1 MWPSTPTTYRCG
13 LIPSARVGNAWLPR
27 CSVPMP
33 FAAFSSM
40 HRGDG
45 GGNEKRR
52 CCQRRSWCTSG
63 PARFDWVAEA
73 VRPLVGPN
81 DLSALEAKQAHGLVV
96 DGVKYVENRQQ
107 RCGASWAEHLILFS
121 HSLREPFSGS
131 LRSIVYHPTQAE
143 AASPTS

>member
-1 MWPSTPTTYRCG
+1 
-13 LIPSARVGNAWLPR
+13 
-27 CSVPMP
+27 MP

-73 VRPLVGPN
+73 VRPLVGPD
-81 DLSALEAKQAHGLVV
+81 DLSALEAKQAHGLFV

-121 HSLREPFSGS
+121 HFVARAS
-131 LRSIVYHPTQAE
+131 SITQHKRKRRLQSVQLFLFVHSE
-143 AASPTS
+143 LP